1 MNTQEQDPMDE
12 QFWYDQEQ
20 ADEDRWMSQQE
31 SSSLDQQAER

>member
-20 ADEDRWMSQQE
+20 ADEDQRFSELE
-31 SSSLDQQAER
+31 SNSLNDQAER